1 VFGAPLAIE
10 GLMAFFLEATFVGL
24 FFFGWDRL
32 SKVQHL
38 AVTWLV
44 ALGTN
49 FSALWILIANGWMQ
63 NPIGATLN
71 PQTMRMEVTDF
82 GAVLANPVAQA
93 KFVHTV
99 SAGYVIAALFVL
111 GIAAWYL
118 LKGRHVELA
127 KRSMTVAASF
137 GLAASLSVVVLGDES
152 GYLATEHQHM
162 KLAAIEGMWETQPA
176 PAAFTAFGF
185 PDQNARETHYA
196 IHIPWAMGLIGTRS
210 LSNQIP
216 GISDLVKLAEVRVR
230 QGIESYAAL
239 EEIRALGGRA
249 PVPPALQAR
258 FEEHSAVL
266 GYALLLKR
274 YVDDPRQASEAQIKQ
289 AALDT
294 VPQVAPL
301 FWSFRIM
308 VGLGMFFIV
317 LTAVFFWLSAR
328 RRLDAYPW
336 LLKVAVWS
344 IPLPWIAAEAG
355 WVVAELGRQPW
366 AIEGVLPTAVAVS
379 NLGIQTVLTTL
390 IGFVVLYSILLV
402 VEMKLMFKAIR
413 KGPEDELAHAP
424 GTHSPLVGTTPA
436 MRTAPMITAE

>member
-1 VFGAPLAIE
+1 
-10 GLMAFFLEATFVGL
+10 
-24 FFFGWDRL
+24 
-32 SKVQHL
+32 
-38 AVTWLV
+38 VTWLM

-230 QGIESYAAL
+230 QGIVAYGAL

-249 PVPPALQAR
+249 PVPAALQAR

-274 YVDDPRQASEAQIKQ
+274 YVDDPRQASEAQIRQ

-390 IGFVVLYSILLV
+390 IGFVVLYTILLV

-424 GTHSPLVGTTPA
+424 GTHSPLIGTTPA

>member
-1 VFGAPLAIE
+1 
-10 GLMAFFLEATFVGL
+10 
-24 FFFGWDRL
+24 
-32 SKVQHL
+32 
-38 AVTWLV
+38 
-44 ALGTN
+44 
-49 FSALWILIANGWMQ
+49 
-63 NPIGATLN
+63 
-71 PQTMRMEVTDF
+71 VTDF

-230 QGIESYAAL
+230 QGIVAYGAL

-274 YVDDPRQASEAQIKQ
+274 YVDDPRQASEAQIRQ

-308 VGLGMFFIV
+308 VGLGIFFIV

-413 KGPEDELAHAP
+413 KGPEEELAHAP